1 MKPIFHKNW
10 ARDIRDYHKG
20 GGVDAGDTND
30 DAGEMKDD
38 GDDDGADQT
47 DDVQPKEAAE
57 PKRRYGPKR
66 SEPAAAAP
74 VRRQRD
80 SAGDQGA
87 QNSRKPKGR
96 EACKNKSKPL

>member
-1 MKPIFHKNW
+1 MHGIFIKFPDPCAQGSVCSSH
-10 ARDIRDYHKG
+10 
-20 GGVDAGDTND
+20 
-30 DAGEMKDD
+30 
-38 GDDDGADQT
+38 DGADQT

-80 SAGDQGA
+80 SAGDQGT
-87 QNSRKPKGR
+87 QNARKPKGKA
-96 EACKNKSKPL
+96 ACKKKSKPE

>member
-1 MKPIFHKNW
+1 MVVV
-10 ARDIRDYHKG
+10 IRDYHKG
-20 GGVDAGDTND
+20 GDVDAGDMND

-47 DDVQPKEAAE
+47 DDVQPKEAAQ

-80 SAGDQGA
+80 SAGDQGT
-87 QNSRKPKGR
+87 QNAGKPKR
-96 EACKNKSKPL
+96 KAACEKKSKPE

>member
-1 MKPIFHKNW
+1 
-10 ARDIRDYHKG
+10 
-20 GGVDAGDTND
+20 
-30 DAGEMKDD
+30 MKDD

-80 SAGDQGA
+80 SAGDQGT
-87 QNSRKPKGR
+87 QNARKPKGKA
-96 EACKNKSKPL
+96 ACKKKSKPE